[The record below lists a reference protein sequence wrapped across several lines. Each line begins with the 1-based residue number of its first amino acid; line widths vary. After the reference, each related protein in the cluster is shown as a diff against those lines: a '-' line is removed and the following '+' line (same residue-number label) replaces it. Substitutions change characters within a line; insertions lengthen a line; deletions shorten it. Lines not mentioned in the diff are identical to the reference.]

1 MSPRCTLL
9 RSLRVPKNFAWRLE
23 KVGLSNLRRK
33 EELKCLGA
41 LPGPG
46 FQTSKSPNIPF
57 GGQFPGVS
65 AATPRCFVFSA
76 ASGPVARLATGE
88 LTHERLDG
96 GTPRSITRGSSE
108 TWPKEGK
115 AAAD

>member
-9 RSLRVPKNFAWRLE
+9 RSLRVSKVFAWRLE
-23 KVGLSNLRRK
+23 KVALSK
-33 EELKCLGA
+33 EELKCLGT
-41 LPGPG
+41 LPGLG
-46 FQTSKSPNIPF
+46 FQTSKSPNNPF
-57 GGQFPGVS
+57 GGRFPGVS
-65 AATPRCFVFSA
+65 AATPRCLVFNA

-88 LTHERLDG
+88 LTHERLDS
-96 GTPRSITRGSSE
+96 GTIRSITRGSSE